1 MSQRHRIVQRV
12 TFGGA
17 VLCAFLC
24 LVPLLRAQDG
34 LVPAFAIERDSMTLS
49 RLAQPGTYFDKA
61 GRRFAILGYESGAF
75 EAWAYPLKILRNF
88 ELSFLLKGGTRPV
101 AARDIV
107 RFIEVTPAATTI
119 TYTYQSFTVKAT
131 YVTAVDEP
139 GAVILLAVDATEP
152 LTIVAGFL
160 PVLQPM
166 WPAGI
171 GGQYASWDDKLKAYL
186 ISEPRRQN
194 HGFVGSPAAQGISYT
209 PAHMLS
215 DTPNEFTIVIDDP
228 AAVRDL
234 FIPIVLAGGK
244 GKREDIRAA
253 YEKIAGNPERVYAAA
268 LEYYK
273 NLIRNTL
280 RVETPVPT
288 LDLALEWSKVAY
300 DNLRVSNPDLG
311 SGLVAGLGAS
321 GTGGRPGFGWF
332 FGVDADLNAMSL
344 CSFGAFDAAKEA
356 IAFTRR
362 WQRADG
368 KMAHELSQAA
378 GYVDWFKDYPYGYIH
393 ADTTPYYIVGVY
405 DYFLR
410 SGDLEFVRESWPSLR
425 RAYEWCLTTDADG
438 DGLMDNSKAGLG
450 ALEFG
455 SLTGIQTDIY
465 LAAVWTRA
473 AFGMAELAAA
483 MGETSLSAKAAAD
496 HQKALASLTAK
507 FWDAEAGQYSY
518 GFTQDGK
525 LVKELT
531 PWCVMPLLWKIG
543 PGERALRALEKMCA
557 ADLSTGWGVRILS
570 ARSPLYEPL
579 NYNNGAVWPRLG
591 GYAALA
597 LYNYD
602 FLIPAHQLVL
612 ANAGHMFD
620 NALGASTE
628 LFSGALRIWPQ
639 EAVPHQGFS
648 TGGFVLPFVR
658 GMLGLEA
665 DAVKRQAGFSPRFPG
680 NWPSAVIE
688 NFRVGGETLSLR
700 YEREGARISLEVG
713 SRPGAGLKLRFAPV
727 LAPGTRITGAAL
739 NGKALAAETRT
750 TPGCVQPSMDF
761 PLTGKDRVEV
771 MIEPTVEILP
781 PDCESQGGDFDSDL
795 KIIRQELKGKALNVI
810 VEGLAGGRYS
820 LGLLRADAVQ
830 AVLGADLQGD
840 GLVIKMP
847 EGKERGFTRQ
857 EIVVNIK

>member
-1 MSQRHRIVQRV
+1 MKKGHRIVRLV
-12 TFGGA
+12 ILGGLA
-17 VLCAFLC
+17 LLEVFS
-24 LVPLLRAQDG
+24 PPLRAQDG
-34 LVPAFAIERDSMTLS
+34 LVPAFAIERDGMTLT
-49 RLAQPGTYFDKA
+49 RLAQAGTYFDKA
-61 GRRFAILGYESGAF
+61 GHRFAILGNESGAF

-88 ELSFLLKGGTRPV
+88 ELSFLLKGSPRPV

-171 GGQYASWDDKLKAYL
+171 GGQYAYWDDKLRAYL
-186 ISEPRRQN
+186 ISEPRRLN
-194 HGFVGSPAAQGISYT
+194 HGLVGSPAAQGISYT

-234 FIPIVLAGGK
+234 YIPIALAGGK
-244 GKREDIRAA
+244 GKRDDIRAV
-253 YEKIAGNPERVYAAA
+253 YEKIAADPESVYRTA
-268 LEYYK
+268 LGYYK
-273 NLIRNTL
+273 NIIASTL

-311 SGLVAGLGAS
+311 NGLVAGLGPS

-344 CSFGAFDAAKEA
+344 SALGAFEAAKEA
-356 IAFTRR
+356 IAFTQK

-378 GYVDWFKDYPYGYIH
+378 GYIDWFKDYPYGYIH
-393 ADTTPYYIVGVY
+393 ADTTPYYIVGVH
-405 DYFLR
+405 DYFMR
-410 SGDLEFVRESWPSLR
+410 SGDLAFVRESWPSLR

-473 AFGMAELAAA
+473 ACGMADLAGAV
-483 MGETSLSAKAAAD
+483 GETAFATQAAQA
-496 HQKALASLTAK
+496 HQKALASLTSK
-507 FWDAEAGQYSY
+507 FWDGEASQYSY
-518 GFTQDGK
+518 GLTKDGQR
-525 LVKELT
+525 VKELT
-531 PWCVMPLLWKIG
+531 PWCVMPLFWKMG
-543 PGERALRALEKMCA
+543 PDARALQALEKICA
-557 ADLSTGWGVRILS
+557 ADLATAWGVRILS
-570 ARSPLYEPL
+570 TRSPFYEPL
-579 NYNNGAVWPRLG
+579 NYNYGAVWPFLG
-591 GYAALA
+591 GYAAAA

-620 NALGASTE
+620 NTLGASTE
-628 LFSGALRIWPQ
+628 LFSGALRVWPQ

-658 GMLGLEA
+658 GTLGLEA
-665 DAVKRQAGFSPRFPG
+665 RADRREAGFAPRFPG

-700 YEREGARISLEVG
+700 YVREPGRVSLEVG
-713 SRPGAGLKLRFAPV
+713 SRPGARLNLRFAPV
-727 LAPGTRITGAAL
+727 LAPGTKILGATL
-739 NGKALAAETRT
+739 NGRALVPQTRS
-750 TPGCVQPSMDF
+750 TPSSVQPAMDIA
-761 PLTGKDRVEV
+761 LSGKDRIDVE
-771 MIEPTVEILP
+771 IDPPVEILP
-781 PDCESQGGDFDSDL
+781 PDDVTQVGDFDSGL
-795 KIIRQELKGKALNVI
+795 KVIRQEFKGPSLRII
-810 VEGLAGGRYS
+810 VEGLAGGEYS
-820 LGLLRADAVQ
+820 LGLLRADRVQ
-830 AVLGADLQGD
+830 AVLGAGLQGD
-840 GLVIKMP
+840 NLVIRMP
-847 EGKERGFTRQ
+847 DARERGFLRQ
-857 EIVVNIK
+857 EIVISIK